1 MSNQREPLFTDFS
14 PTTTQEWMEVVT
26 RDLKGADFQR
36 RLVWRTDEG
45 FNVNP
50 FYRAE
55 DIEGFPATGNLPGQF
70 PYVRSTRVDNVWYV
84 RQEIEVKD
92 FKEANKRA
100 RTLLERGITSLGFK
114 LPGNELSAENVR
126 RLLDGIAPDKV
137 ELNFCTGTD
146 RIVELAKLVVA
157 HVQSLGLNVM
167 DCFGSIEFDPFGSIL
182 QEGIDEPKWLDL
194 AVELATVTAPLP
206 RYRAIVVSG
215 NRMSNAGAYS
225 YQELGYSLS
234 YGNQLLGALIE
245 RGVDAQLAAKKIK
258 FKFGVGA
265 NYFMEIAKFRA
276 TRWLWAL
283 IVDAYKPHCPH
294 DCDNKSEEGICR
306 CAAKMNAHAI
316 TTTFN
321 QSVYDPYVN
330 LLRTQTEAM
339 SAVIGSVDS
348 LTVRP
353 FDEAFEM
360 PTDFAERIAANQQLL
375 LKEESHF
382 DKVTD
387 PSSGSYY
394 IETLTS
400 SLAKQA
406 WALFLETEETGF
418 YSALKAGT
426 VQDAINV
433 SAEARFKA
441 VANRREI
448 LLGTN
453 QYPNFTEKMGDK
465 IGEMNPCGDS
475 DTDTTTGVS
484 SGISA
489 GTPAPLKRL
498 NRRRLADAFNE
509 LRLATERSEKQP
521 KVFMLTIGNLAMRLA
536 RSQFSS
542 NFFACAGYEI
552 IDNLGFDSVAEGVDA
567 AREKGADVVVLCSSD
582 DEYVQ
587 FAPEAYNLL
596 KGGKELFVV
605 AGAPACMEELKEQ
618 GIEHFI
624 HVRSNVLE
632 TLQAFND
639 KLLS

>member
-55 DIEGFPATGNLPGQF
+55 DIEGFPSTGNLPGQF

-114 LPGNELSAENVR
+114 LPGNELSTENVR
-126 RLLDGIAPDKV
+126 MLLDGIAPDKV

-182 QEGIDEPKWLDL
+182 QEGVDEPKWLDL

-245 RGVDAQLAAKKIK
+245 RGVDPQLAAKKIK

-283 IVDAYKPHCPH
+283 IVDAYEPHCPH

-353 FDEAFEM
+353 FDEAFET

-382 DKVTD
+382 EKVTD

-406 WALFLETEETGF
+406 WTLFLETEETGF
-418 YSALKAGT
+418 YNALKAGT
-426 VQDAINV
+426 VQDAINA

-453 QYPNFTEKMGDK
+453 QYPNFTEKMVDK
-465 IGEMNPCGDS
+465 IEGMTPCGDS

-489 GTPAPLKRL
+489 STPAPLKRL
-498 NRRRLADAFNE
+498 NRHRLADAFNE
-509 LRLATERSEKQP
+509 LRLATERSEKHP

-567 AREKGADVVVLCSSD
+567 ARGKGADVVVLCSSD

-618 GIEHFI
+618 GVEHFI

>member
-55 DIEGFPATGNLPGQF
+55 DIEGFPSTGNLPGQF

-92 FKEANKRA
+92 VEEANKRA

-114 LPGNELSAENVR
+114 LPGSELSAENVR

-157 HVQSLGLNVM
+157 YVQSLGLNVM

-182 QEGIDEPKWLDL
+182 QEGVDEPKWLDL

-245 RGVDAQLAAKKIK
+245 RGVDPQLAAKKIK

-276 TRWLWAL
+276 ARWLWAL

-426 VQDAINV
+426 VQDAINA

-453 QYPNFTEKMGDK
+453 QYPNFTEKMVDK
-465 IGEMNPCGDS
+465 IEGMTPCGDS

-489 GTPAPLKRL
+489 STPAPLKRL
-498 NRRRLADAFNE
+498 NRHRLADAFNE
-509 LRLATERSEKQP
+509 LRLATERSEKHP

-596 KGGKELFVV
+596 KGGEELFVV